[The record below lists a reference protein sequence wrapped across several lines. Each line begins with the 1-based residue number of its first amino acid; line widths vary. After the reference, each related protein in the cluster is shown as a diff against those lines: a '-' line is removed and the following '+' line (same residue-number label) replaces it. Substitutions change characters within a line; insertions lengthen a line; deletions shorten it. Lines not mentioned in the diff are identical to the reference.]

1 MIKKFFGIFF
11 AIFFIFFLSIYYILF
26 KPNSLKEPIEFEI
39 KKGEYPLK
47 ILKKLKDEKII
58 FSDKMVYFYLIISKS
73 DKKIKAGEYLI
84 EPKLN
89 TIDLIKKFTRG
100 EILKIP
106 ITLKEGW
113 TIFDYAKE
121 FSEKNVCTYEEF
133 IEETKKTP
141 QWLKAK
147 NMEGFL
153 YPDTYYFSKNSEP
166 KEIINK
172 LHKNFLNKI
181 KDLRDKIENS
191 NFSIYE
197 IITLASIVEKEA
209 KLEKE
214 KPKIAGVFLNR
225 LEKKMRLEAD
235 PTVIYSM
242 NLAGLKVKNLKKD
255 DLKFSSNYN
264 TYLNYG
270 LPPGPIC
277 NPSLSSIK
285 AVLYPEKSNYYYFVA
300 KGDGSHYFSTNLKEH
315 IRAIQ
320 IYR

>member
-1 MIKKFFGIFF
+1 MIKKLFGIFF
-11 AIFFIFFLSIYYILF
+11 AFLFIFFVFIYYILF
-26 KPNSLKEPIEFEI
+26 KPNNLKKPIQFEI
-39 KKGEYPLK
+39 KKREYPLE
-47 ILKKLKDEKII
+47 ILKKLKEEKII
-58 FSDKMVYFYLIISKS
+58 LSDKITYFYLIVTKK

-84 EPKLN
+84 EPKIN
-89 TIDLIKKFTRG
+89 FIDLIKKFIEGKVIT
-100 EILKIP
+100 IS

-121 FSEKNVCTYEEF
+121 FSEKKICTYEEF

-147 NMEGFL
+147 NLEGFL
-153 YPDTYYFSKNSEP
+153 YPDTYFFSKNARP
-166 KEIINK
+166 KEIIDR

-181 KDLRDKIENS
+181 KDLRDEIESS

-209 KLEKE
+209 KLENE
-214 KPKIAGVFLNR
+214 KARIAGVFLNR

-235 PTVIYSM
+235 PTVIYAM
-242 NLAGLKVKNLKKD
+242 NLAGLKIIKLVRD
-255 DLKFSSNYN
+255 DLKFPSLYN

-277 NPSLSSIK
+277 NPSISSIK
-285 AVLYPEKSNYYYFVA
+285 AVLNPEKNNYFYFVS
-300 KGDGSHYFSTNLKEH
+300 KGDGSHYFSNNLKEH
-315 IRAIQ
+315 IKAIQ

>member
-1 MIKKFFGIFF
+1 MIKKLFGFLF
-11 AIFFIFFLSIYYILF
+11 AFLFIFFIFIYYILF
-26 KPNSLKEPIEFEI
+26 KPNNLKKPIQFEI

-58 FSDKMVYFYLIISKS
+58 LSDKITYFYLIITKK

-89 TIDLIKKFTRG
+89 TIDLIKKFTKG
-100 EILKIP
+100 EVIKIS

-113 TIFDYAKE
+113 TIFDYARE
-121 FSEKNVCTYEEF
+121 FSEKKICTYEEF

-153 YPDTYYFSKNSEP
+153 YPDTYFFSKNAQP
-166 KEIINK
+166 REIIDK

-181 KDLRDKIENS
+181 KNLRDEIES
-191 NFSIYE
+191 SKFSIYE

-209 KLEKE
+209 RLESE
-214 KPKIAGVFLNR
+214 KPRIASVFINR

-242 NLAGLKVKNLKKD
+242 HLAGLKIINLKRD
-255 DLKFSSNYN
+255 DLKFSSDYN
-264 TYLNYG
+264 TYLNFG

-277 NPSLSSIK
+277 NPSISSIK
-285 AVLYPEKSNYYYFVA
+285 AVLKPEKSFYYYFVS
-300 KGDGSHYFSTNLKEH
+300 KGDGSHYFSANLKEH
-315 IRAIQ
+315 IKAIQ